1 MSLLD
6 ECAMSEWKPFWE
18 RLTTDFA
25 IDVST
30 APVPVPAA
38 IWLMGSGLMGLFG
51 FSRKKSKTA

>member
-1 MSLLD
+1 
-6 ECAMSEWKPFWE
+6 MSEWKPFWE